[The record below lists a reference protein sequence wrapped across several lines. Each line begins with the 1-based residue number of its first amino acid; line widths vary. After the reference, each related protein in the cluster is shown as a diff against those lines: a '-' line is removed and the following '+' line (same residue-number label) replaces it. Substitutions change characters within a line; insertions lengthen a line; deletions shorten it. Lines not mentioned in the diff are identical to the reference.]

1 MFQFS
6 ALPPLSVYIHFPW
19 CVQKCP
25 YCDFNSHAL
34 NSQLP
39 ERDYVEALL
48 RDLESEIPRIWGR
61 KVTSV
66 FLGGGTPSLFSAE
79 SLSYLLSSL
88 RALLVLKPDVEIT
101 LEANPGT
108 VEQDRFQEYH
118 EVGINRLSIGVQSFA
133 NSQLQALGRIHD
145 RDTAIKAAERAHAA
159 GFENFNLDLMFGL
172 PAQDLA
178 TAMADVKT
186 ALALEPA
193 HISYYQLTLEPN
205 TEFHHRP
212 PPLPGDDAI
221 CDMQEHGQALLSESG
236 YQQYEVSGYA
246 RQDRRCKHNLNYWQ
260 FGDYLGIGA
269 GAHDKITDVPAQ
281 RITRRWKRKHPQ
293 DYLQTAG
300 TPDCVG
306 GERHLSTEDAAFEFM
321 LNALRLTDG
330 IASQLFSERTGLP
343 ISVVTE
349 QLTLAEQRGWIEWD
363 TFQLKPTATGQQF
376 LNDLVGLFL
385 PTDA

>member
-34 NSQLP
+34 KSQLP
-39 ERDYVEALL
+39 ERDYIEALL
-48 RDLESEIPRIWGR
+48 RDVESELPRIWGR

-66 FLGGGTPSLFSAE
+66 FMGGGTPSLFSAE

-88 RALLVLKPDVEIT
+88 RALLALKPDVEIT

-108 VEQDRFQEYH
+108 VEQGRFQEYL

-133 NSQLQALGRIHD
+133 NPQLQALGRIHD
-145 RDTAIKAAERAHAA
+145 RDAAIKAAERAHAA

-172 PAQDLA
+172 PAQDLD

-186 ALALEPA
+186 ALTLEPA

-212 PPLPGDDAI
+212 PPLPGDDVI
-221 CDMQEHGQALLSESG
+221 CDMQEHGQSLLSESG
-236 YQQYEVSGYA
+236 YQQYEVSAYA
-246 RQDRRCKHNLNYWQ
+246 RQNKRCKHNLNYWQ

-269 GAHDKITDVPAQ
+269 GAHDKITDVPSQ

-293 DYLQTAG
+293 DYLKTAG
-300 TPDCVG
+300 TPDCIG

-343 ISVVTE
+343 ISVITE
-349 QLTLAEQRGWIEWD
+349 QLTFAEQRGWIEWD
-363 TFQLKPTATGQQF
+363 RFQLKPTATGQKF

-385 PTDA
+385 PADA